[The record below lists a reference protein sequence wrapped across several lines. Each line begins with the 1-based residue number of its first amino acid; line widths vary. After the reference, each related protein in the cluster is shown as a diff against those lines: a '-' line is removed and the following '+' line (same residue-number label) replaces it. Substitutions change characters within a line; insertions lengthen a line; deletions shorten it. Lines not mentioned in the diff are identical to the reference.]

1 MGRERH
7 APPPT
12 TTANESGR
20 RKIRPNHFHDLG
32 DFIEGTDASNPSRD
46 LTLGWASGHEERLTP
61 GTIIYIRDNL
71 ANSRIN
77 DTVMLVLRRST
88 DTQSSLT
95 CLSFC
100 AHHGRKLSSLYKTHR
115 LVVPPAQPARTVTPS
130 PRQQGPVIAN
140 TRDGGLNL
148 RGVEVELYTNG
159 FRPKPELTL
168 NCEELWNVEREVD
181 VAVIG
186 EVTAPSFR
194 EVVAHVKKLFCD
206 SLDQAVDNEDDPP
219 AVQVTPASS
228 APARSRT
235 NDTARAVRYRDEDR
249 RRERRD
255 EGRSDRHNDRE
266 AVGRGE
272 PSDKTRRPDS
282 REKVKRYRLEKRA
295 FGPSILVPID

>member
-12 TTANESGR
+12 TTANEGGR
-20 RKIRPNHFHDLG
+20 HKIRPNHFHDLD
-32 DFIEGTDASNPSRD
+32 DFIECTDGSNSSRD
-46 LTLGWASGHEERLTP
+46 LRFGWASGHEERLTP
-61 GTIIYIRDNL
+61 GTIVYIRDNL

-100 AHHGRKLSSLYKTHR
+100 AHRGRKLSSLYKTHR
-115 LVVPPAQPARTVTPS
+115 LVVPPAQPARTVTTS
-130 PRQQGPVIAN
+130 PRQPGPVIAN

-148 RGVEVELYTNG
+148 RRVEVELYTNG

-194 EVVAHVKKLFCD
+194 EVIAHVKKLFCD
-206 SLDQAVDNEDDPP
+206 SLDQAVDDGDDPS
-219 AVQVTPASS
+219 AVEGGAGPTIPPEEAGSGTKTGEGS
-228 APARSRT
+228 
-235 NDTARAVRYRDEDR
+235 DAVREEADATMREQAGATMREQADAMMTGRPSEEVNLVTKLGGQIH
-249 RRERRD
+249 ERR
-255 EGRSDRHNDRE
+255 
-266 AVGRGE
+266 
-272 PSDKTRRPDS
+272 
-282 REKVKRYRLEKRA
+282 
-295 FGPSILVPID
+295 